1 MHKTFNERS
10 QREDTS
16 LYIISISYALI
27 GVPSHSFAEKKL
39 GSRYAFG
46 NQDMKDD
53 EHHAKL
59 CSTPFFNDTTASIN
73 HYHELNKK
81 RLPYVLVS

>member
-27 GVPSHSFAEKKL
+27 GVPSHSFAEKNWVQ
-39 GSRYAFG
+39 G
-46 NQDMKDD
+46 M
-53 EHHAKL
+53 H
-59 CSTPFFNDTTASIN
+59 
-73 HYHELNKK
+73 
-81 RLPYVLVS
+81 LVIKI